1 MEFERAIY
9 RIYDRTVRHESLNT
23 CTKVT
28 TIISAS
34 CGLLTLL
41 ILVAC
46 HLAYADVG
54 TQLAE
59 AFSHQLLDDYTAYY
73 SVEFNLTLPLPSGDK
88 VYNASKLYK
97 EDLYGI
103 RVVSDTDWFCSFNET
118 YEFTLS
124 PHVLL
129 LPGDVWDRKQFT
141 RHNLTINAKDLM
153 PFLYCPVIEW
163 TGELDTIM
171 LNQLAAVFREEEG
184 IMKNVNTEELW
195 SWHKKEIASFQEE
208 RLNVLWALMKF
219 FRAVFLF
226 FIVSS
231 ISALVC
237 RLAIIGSAGLIMSL
251 DSCLRAFNASH
262 APRMM
267 LYYSF
272 PWIGQPAYAL
282 QQSGR
287 SPTPVISSFVYML
300 LTLYFM
306 YACCYLM
313 WTPMIFGHVFP
324 KGIDDDFYTF
334 VSFVEFFNLIY
345 VRTKESVVFFP
356 RVTGTLILVFFMYR
370 FNHFYGFLNL
380 AFRATV
386 FFTITAVALTLR
398 LYESKAVDPLL
409 PNSEDSLSNDNVRQ
423 VYHAVFTRST
433 GGELPELWSLFYP
446 VSTRDQ
452 FTDAELQR
460 GR

>member
-1 MEFERAIY
+1 M
-9 RIYDRTVRHESLNT
+9 N
-23 CTKVT
+23 
-28 TIISAS
+28 
-34 CGLLTLL
+34 
-41 ILVAC
+41 
-46 HLAYADVG
+46 
-54 TQLAE
+54 
-59 AFSHQLLDDYTAYY
+59 
-73 SVEFNLTLPLPSGDK
+73 
-88 VYNASKLYK
+88 
-97 EDLYGI
+97 
-103 RVVSDTDWFCSFNET
+103 
-118 YEFTLS
+118 
-124 PHVLL
+124 
-129 LPGDVWDRKQFT
+129 
-141 RHNLTINAKDLM
+141 
-153 PFLYCPVIEW
+153 CPVIEW
-163 TGELDTIM
+163 TGELDTII
-171 LNQLAAVFREEEG
+171 LNQLAVVFAEEEG
-184 IMKNVNTEELW
+184 IMRNVNTEELW
-195 SWHKKEIASFQEE
+195 SWRKREIAGYQEE
-208 RLNVLWALMKF
+208 RFNVLWAVLKLI
-219 FRAVFLF
+219 RGLFLF

-251 DSCLRAFNASH
+251 DSCLRLFNASH

-334 VSFVEFFNLIY
+334 VSFVEFFSLIY

-356 RVTGTLILVFFMYR
+356 RVTGLFILVFFMYR

-380 AFRATV
+380 AFKAMV
-386 FFTITAVALTLR
+386 FLTIAAVALTLR
-398 LYESKAVDPLL
+398 LYESKAIDPLL
-409 PNSEDSLSNDNVRQ
+409 PNSDDSLSSDNVRQ
-423 VYHAVFTRST
+423 VYHAVFSRST

-452 FTDAELQR
+452 FTEAELQR

>member
-1 MEFERAIY
+1 MEFERALY
-9 RIYDRTVRHESLNT
+9 RIYDRTVHHDSLLL

-28 TIISAS
+28 AYISIS
-34 CGLLTLL
+34 CGLVTLL
-41 ILVAC
+41 VLVAC
-46 HLAYADVG
+46 HLAYVDVG
-54 TQLAE
+54 THLAE
-59 AFSHQLLDDYTAYY
+59 AISHQLLDDCTNYTSA
-73 SVEFNLTLPLPSGDK
+73 EFNLTLPLSQDGK
-88 VYNASKLYK
+88 GYTGAKLFK
-97 EDLYGI
+97 EDLYGL
-103 RVVSDTDWFCSFNET
+103 RVISDSGWFCSFNET

-129 LPGDVWDRKQFT
+129 LPGDIWDRKQFA
-141 RHNLTINAKDLM
+141 RYNLTIRAKDLM

-163 TGELDTIM
+163 TGELDTII
-171 LNQLAAVFREEEG
+171 LNQLAVVFAEEEG
-184 IMKNVNTEELW
+184 IMRNVNTEELW
-195 SWHKKEIASFQEE
+195 SWRKREIAGYQEE
-208 RLNVLWALMKF
+208 RFNVLWAVLKLI
-219 FRAVFLF
+219 RGLFLF

-251 DSCLRAFNASH
+251 DSCLRLFNASH

-334 VSFVEFFNLIY
+334 VSFVEFFSLIY

-356 RVTGTLILVFFMYR
+356 RVTGLFILVFFMYR

-380 AFRATV
+380 AFKAMV
-386 FFTITAVALTLR
+386 FLTIAAVALTLR
-398 LYESKAVDPLL
+398 LYESKAIDPLL
-409 PNSEDSLSNDNVRQ
+409 PNSDDSLSSDNVRQ
-423 VYHAVFTRST
+423 VYHAVFSRST

-452 FTDAELQR
+452 FTEAELQR